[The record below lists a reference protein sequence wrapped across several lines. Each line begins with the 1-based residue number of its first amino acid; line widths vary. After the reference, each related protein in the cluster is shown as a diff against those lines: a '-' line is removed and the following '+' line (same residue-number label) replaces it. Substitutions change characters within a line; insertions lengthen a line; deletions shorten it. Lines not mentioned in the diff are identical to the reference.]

1 MRITIDK
8 QAWKNIVFKWNSS
21 GIPAFH

>member
-21 GIPAFH
+21 GTPAFH